1 MSPRLDVQR
10 PSPTTALFTASNA
23 PSRRSWSSKFA
34 FGIELL
40 LRVMGF
46 LAMLLVNLAKARHF
60 AINSPEGAWAVPPE
74 LWTLDFGVFI
84 CRIADRYTWP
94 IVAMAS
100 AIVTYAVWRKGYTGW
115 PYLCCDAAYG
125 TKTNPVTSF
134 ANIARSLQRNLSWS
148 YADWAFKLRLPR
160 LCTGLAPL
168 QGSYQLHK
176 SKISSYMKLSR
187 ASRFG
192 STLQ

>member
-23 PSRRSWSSKFA
+23 PSRRTWSSKFA

-74 LWTLDFGVFI
+74 LWTSDLGAFI

-115 PYLCCDAAYG
+115 PYLFVV
-125 TKTNPVTSF
+125 TLHMKRNPNQNSTSSLMS
-134 ANIARSLQRNLSWS
+134 RSR
-148 YADWAFKLRLPR
+148 
-160 LCTGLAPL
+160 G
-168 QGSYQLHK
+168 
-176 SKISSYMKLSR
+176 ISLGHTRIGRSNFDFLVYVLV
-187 ASRFG
+187 
-192 STLQ
+192 